1 MNITVTDVSFT
12 AFRDSVAQAVANQ
25 YPSVD
30 YLFSVVSTVMEAKR
44 ELLAGAPAFRR
55 TA

>member
-1 MNITVTDVSFT
+1 MTITVTDVSFA
-12 AFRDSVAQAVANQ
+12 AFRDSVAQSVADQ

-30 YLFSVVSTVMEAKR
+30 YLFSVVSTTMEAKR
-44 ELLAGAPAFRR
+44 ELLEDAPAFRR